1 MSMVDAFAKYHKLLV
16 EELMA
21 QTAKIII
28 SDDF

>member
-1 MSMVDAFAKYHKLLV
+1 MSMVDAFAKYHKLVV
-16 EELMA
+16 EKLMA